1 MNVIFNK
8 CFSGFSSKVFNE
20 ACRFSSKPNI
30 YKMTSFESM
39 VYRKRDEHGQILS
52 SVPKGE
58 KEKVKGKAL
67 IYRSNIFIVIALFG
81 AGWYIYRG
89 KTFKQRGELDLPHR
103 NIHKHENLVL
113 EELSKKKR
121 SHRIFGKCTS
131 FQVQSRHF
139 SLSSSQLIRKRS
151 DNIFREQG
159 LDPDQNLHANPVHLR
174 SVIRGHNRDLNLS
187 LQKTLRVSIL
197 GIPNSGKSTL
207 VNALTKTCVRPVSKK
222 AHTTRFNA
230 KGVLTVLNTQ
240 IYTPGVVGKE
250 EVQKFRLRG
259 SLLTD
264 PESSGMDADLFIVL
278 QDVSNRYI
286 REFINPEILK
296 ILCLYPEIPSILVL
310 NKLDTIPTSKRIYN
324 LIRKLSLDSLQG
336 QRASTEIFKTKEHL
350 ISKYF
355 SSPKNTSTQSLD
367 GVIIKDLK
375 GWPGFR
381 DIFTISALNGT
392 GVDKLR
398 SYLLETSKPGPHL
411 FPSEIKTDLDTRRF
425 VKDII
430 KSKLLDFLPY
440 DIPYLLDPI
449 IDFWKL
455 ENEVL
460 RICATINSTHP
471 RITSQIL
478 RKHRLREIAL
488 SVEQDLQNF
497 FETDVFLNINVQ
509 VLHVS
514 VSSSFLTSLIFML
527 FYKKSSMKKVLFFPG
542 PKGHSS
548 TEIDTIVSELMKAKK
563 SVDLCLYLL
572 TNPTLVKVI
581 MRLLSLGVTVRLI
594 VDKSAESNATGSYVD
609 KLRQLGVFV
618 RMNYMEDIYLMHHK
632 FAIIDRRTVIFGS
645 FNWTKQA
652 ADGNKESLIITD
664 DAELVNPFIKEFDKI
679 WSEFS

>member
-1 MNVIFNK
+1 MPFPLPHMKIHLCNTNTYKSCVLMMM
-8 CFSGFSSKVFNE
+8 SSK
-20 ACRFSSKPNI
+20 
-30 YKMTSFESM
+30 YM
-39 VYRKRDEHGQILS
+39 Q
-52 SVPKGE
+52 
-58 KEKVKGKAL
+58 
-67 IYRSNIFIVIALFG
+67 
-81 AGWYIYRG
+81 
-89 KTFKQRGELDLPHR
+89 
-103 NIHKHENLVL
+103 
-113 EELSKKKR
+113 

-240 IYTPGVVGKE
+240 ICFIDTPGVVGKE

-367 GVIIKDLK
+367 GVIIKGYDGLVNLIKSETDSIKKRILINDLVKDLK

-392 GVDKLR
+392 GVNKLR

-509 VLHVS
+509 VLHGKRVEKVQHS
-514 VSSSFLTSLIFML
+514 NNTS
-527 FYKKSSMKKVLFFPG
+527 
-542 PKGHSS
+542 
-548 TEIDTIVSELMKAKK
+548 E
-563 SVDLCLYLL
+563 DLLL
-572 TNPTLVKVI
+572 
-581 MRLLSLGVTVRLI
+581 
-594 VDKSAESNATGSYVD
+594 
-609 KLRQLGVFV
+609 
-618 RMNYMEDIYLMHHK
+618 
-632 FAIIDRRTVIFGS
+632 
-645 FNWTKQA
+645 
-652 ADGNKESLIITD
+652 
-664 DAELVNPFIKEFDKI
+664 
-679 WSEFS
+679 